1 MEAKKSIEINDRAP
15 WDVDGWPHGVIG
27 LLAVWNH
34 DIEAVSR
41 APLKDDYQPL
51 VANSSVDRG
60 KRRARQETWDRGSTD
75 NRKSA
80 VAQKYSASNGHK
92 TAPGFW
98 LRPRVAS
105 SWPTTNDYN
114 ERKPTNDK
122 TPLPSLKLRRSQQ

>member
-1 MEAKKSIEINDRAP
+1 MEAKKTIEINDRAP

-51 VANSSVDRG
+51 VADSSVDRG
-60 KRRARQETWDRGSTD
+60 KCRARQKTWDRGGTD

-80 VAQKYSASNGHK
+80 VAQKYSASDGHK

-98 LRPRVAS
+98 LLAPGSGPELRARGRP
-105 SWPTTNDYN
+105 PTTTTNDS
-114 ERKPTNDK
+114 RLTTKPFY
-122 TPLPSLKLRRSQQ
+122 LL